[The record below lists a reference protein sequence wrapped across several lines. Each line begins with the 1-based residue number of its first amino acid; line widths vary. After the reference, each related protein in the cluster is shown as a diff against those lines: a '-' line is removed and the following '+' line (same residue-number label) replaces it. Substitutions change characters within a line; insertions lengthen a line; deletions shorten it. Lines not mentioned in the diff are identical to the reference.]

1 MKKLRDMDLRSAWVI
16 AVASVAVSMV
26 IAAMAGLTTALPEIA
41 LATGADSGE
50 MTWIMDGYTL
60 ALAALLLPAGALGD
74 RLGRREVLIAGLVI
88 FGVASLVSVWC
99 TDPASMITA
108 RAACGVG
115 AALIM
120 PTTLSLITT
129 GVPADK
135 RELGI
140 SIWAAVVGAGAI
152 FGILGTGVL
161 LEFFSWESIFLMFAA
176 VAATILVLS
185 LTIATSKDPDPG
197 RFDAAG
203 ALTSVAAV
211 TVFIFGLVE
220 APHLGWTAPLVLVC
234 LIGGIGLMVAFYVAE
249 ARNPSPLLDVN
260 LFRNRAFA
268 AGSFSVLVQF
278 FLSFGLFVVFLQQ
291 VQLIFGY
298 SPLKSAV
305 ALMPIVVGVAAT
317 APFATLAVVRWNALR
332 LFLTLGITAGGIGVL
347 VLGLFDYDEYW
358 QLLIP
363 MMAFAIGLGLS
374 GAPSTAA
381 IMTNTPQ
388 DNQGVGSAVNDT
400 ARELGAAIGIAIS
413 GSIMAAGF
421 DARIGGTADRAHE
434 EITELGR
441 QAAAAGDPGVAQEAA
456 RQADVVAEH
465 VRQSLAEALA
475 VADGMREQ
483 APGVA
488 ATIVD
493 GAREAWTGPMGQA
506 YLVVGIVTLVGAAV
520 LAWLTPNR
528 VSALEADGDVA
539 VEAEPEAGAE
549 LIAVAVQDGVYA
561 VQDGKELDG
570 PSGSADHT
578 PANVTRNTNS

>member
-1 MKKLRDMDLRSAWVI
+1 M
-16 AVASVAVSMV
+16 
-26 IAAMAGLTTALPEIA
+26 
-41 LATGADSGE
+41 
-50 MTWIMDGYTL
+50 
-60 ALAALLLPAGALGD
+60 
-74 RLGRREVLIAGLVI
+74 
-88 FGVASLVSVWC
+88 
-99 TDPASMITA
+99 
-108 RAACGVG
+108 
-115 AALIM
+115 
-120 PTTLSLITT
+120 
-129 GVPADK
+129 
-135 RELGI
+135 
-140 SIWAAVVGAGAI
+140 
-152 FGILGTGVL
+152 
-161 LEFFSWESIFLMFAA
+161 
-176 VAATILVLS
+176 
-185 LTIATSKDPDPG
+185 
-197 RFDAAG
+197 
-203 ALTSVAAV
+203 
-211 TVFIFGLVE
+211 
-220 APHLGWTAPLVLVC
+220 
-234 LIGGIGLMVAFYVAE
+234 
-249 ARNPSPLLDVN
+249 
-260 LFRNRAFA
+260 
-268 AGSFSVLVQF
+268 
-278 FLSFGLFVVFLQQ
+278 
-291 VQLIFGY
+291 
-298 SPLKSAV
+298 
-305 ALMPIVVGVAAT
+305 
-317 APFATLAVVRWNALR
+317 
-332 LFLTLGITAGGIGVL
+332 L

>member
-1 MKKLRDMDLRSAWVI
+1 MKKLRAMDLRSAWVI

-41 LATGADSGE
+41 LVTGANTGQ

-74 RLGRREVLIAGLVI
+74 RLGRREVLIVGLII
-88 FGVASLVSVWC
+88 FGVASLAAIWC
-99 TDPASMITA
+99 TDPVSMIIS

-152 FGILGTGVL
+152 FGILITGVL
-161 LEFFSWESIFLMFAA
+161 LEFFSWKSIFIMFAVMA
-176 VAATILVLS
+176 VTILVLS

-197 RFDAAG
+197 PFDFIG

-211 TVFIFGLVE
+211 TMLIFGLIE
-220 APHLGWTAPLVLVC
+220 APHKGWTSPLVLVC
-234 LIGGIGLMVAFYVAE
+234 LIGGMGLVVGFYRAE
-249 ARNPSPLLDVN
+249 ARNLSPLLDVN

-268 AGSFSVLVQF
+268 AGSLSVLVQF

-305 ALMPIVVGVAAT
+305 ALMPIVVGVVCV
-317 APFATLAVVRWNALR
+317 APLSTILVVRWNALR
-332 LFLTLGITAGGIGVL
+332 LFLTAGITAGGIGVL
-347 VLGLFDYDEYW
+347 TMGLFDYDEYW
-358 QLLIP
+358 MLLIP
-363 MMAFAIGLGLS
+363 MMAFAVGLGLS

-381 IMTNTPQ
+381 IMTNTPPG
-388 DNQGVGSAVNDT
+388 NQGVGSAVNDT
-400 ARELGAAIGIAIS
+400 ARELGAALGIAVS

-421 DARIGGTADRAHE
+421 DARIGETADRARDQ
-434 EITELGR
+434 IDALGR
-441 QAAAAGDPGVAQEAA
+441 QAAAAGNPAATQEAS
-456 RQADVVAEH
+456 RQADTVAEH

-475 VADGMREQ
+475 VADGLRDQ

-488 ATIVD
+488 ATITD
-493 GAREAWTGPMGQA
+493 GARAAWSVPMGHA
-506 YLVVGIVTLVGAAV
+506 YLVVGVVTLVGAAV
-520 LAWLTPNR
+520 LCWITPNR
-528 VSALEADGDVA
+528 IDATAGGAAMADGSATSAD
-539 VEAEPEAGAE
+539 
-549 LIAVAVQDGVYA
+549 QDGDNA
-561 VQDGKELDG
+561 EDRHESDR
-570 PSGSADHT
+570 
-578 PANVTRNTNS
+578 PANVGVTGNTNSPGFSGV